1 MTVFEI
7 LAQQIDE
14 KVEQLKDAVIIG
26 NTDMAV
32 YQKMCGEIRGLLIA
46 RGYVLDLKDRVEK
59 ADDE

>member
-26 NTDMAV
+26 NVDMAT

-46 RGYVLDLKDRVEK
+46 RGYVIDLKDRLEK